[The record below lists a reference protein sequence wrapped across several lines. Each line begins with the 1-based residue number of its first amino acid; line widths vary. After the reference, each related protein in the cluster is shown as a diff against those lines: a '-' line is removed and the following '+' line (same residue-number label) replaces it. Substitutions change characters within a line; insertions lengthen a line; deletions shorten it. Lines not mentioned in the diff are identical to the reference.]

1 MTSLEELRRITHNK
15 RWKNKISALEKE
27 ELSDDDE
34 LITDMKKNI
43 IIKKKEVKKQIIKEN
58 KENID
63 DNKLLNLNPNDITP
77 MFNEIDK
84 YIYKCEWSKLRDLHK
99 IVKLKDYVNSL
110 KMKKDKK
117 IKIISL
123 LEYKLKNKELKNKQI
138 IYIPSE
144 ETIKKIYGVSELD
157 EYQSSSSDSEEEEQK
172 KIVKKPSRKKPIARK
187 KVINKKKSIKKSIYN
202 KEPSGS
208 SNDNSD

>member
-1 MTSLEELRRITHNK
+1 
-15 RWKNKISALEKE
+15 
-27 ELSDDDE
+27 
-34 LITDMKKNI
+34 
-43 IIKKKEVKKQIIKEN
+43 
-58 KENID
+58 
-63 DNKLLNLNPNDITP
+63 

>member
-63 DNKLLNLNPNDITP
+63 DNKLLNLNPN
-77 MFNEIDK
+77 
-84 YIYKCEWSKLRDLHK
+84 
-99 IVKLKDYVNSL
+99 V
-110 KMKKDKK
+110 
-117 IKIISL
+117 
-123 LEYKLKNKELKNKQI
+123 
-138 IYIPSE
+138 
-144 ETIKKIYGVSELD
+144 
-157 EYQSSSSDSEEEEQK
+157 
-172 KIVKKPSRKKPIARK
+172 
-187 KVINKKKSIKKSIYN
+187 
-202 KEPSGS
+202 
-208 SNDNSD
+208 